1 MISYLQGKIILKK
14 DKFIILEVNNIG
26 YKVFLSRQTLSR
38 LGRGSSIPSESGL
51 RLPEIESAINPVR
64 NSPPTGPSGAQTPLE
79 VIESQSNS
87 VKNKSLTGHS
97 AGEISN
103 GVKVF
108 IYHDIKEDKSDL
120 YGFLTYEELEFFETL
135 NDIRGIGPKA
145 ALEISVVGPLEK
157 IKDKILKQDENVFA
171 GIPGIGSKR
180 AMTIILELTGKI
192 KQLGQKSSSADEA
205 ENALVQLGFSKQQAK
220 EALSHI
226 ASNIKNTEE
235 RIKLALKNLG
245 K

>member
-1 MISYLQGKIILKK
+1 MISFLEGKVILKK
-14 DKFIILEVNNIG
+14 EKFVIIEVAGIG
-26 YKVFLSRQTLSR
+26 YKVFLSRQTL
-38 LGRGSSIPSESGL
+38 L
-51 RLPEIESAINPVR
+51 RLPAFAPEELRQGKPEI
-64 NSPPTGPSGAQTPLE
+64 G
-79 VIESQSNS
+79 S
-87 VKNKSLTGHS
+87 VKF
-97 AGEISN
+97 
-103 GVKVF
+103 F
-108 IYHDIKEDKSDL
+108 IYHDIREDKSDL
-120 YGFLTYEELEFFETL
+120 YGFLTYEELEFFEIL
-135 NDIRGIGPKA
+135 NDIRGTGPKA

>member
-14 DKFIILEVNNIG
+14 EKFVIIEVAGIG

-51 RLPEIESAINPVR
+51 RLSEI
-64 NSPPTGPSGAQTPLE
+64 G
-79 VIESQSNS
+79 
-87 VKNKSLTGHS
+87 SL
-97 AGEISN
+97 I
-103 GVKVF
+103 KVF
-108 IYHDIKEDKSDL
+108 TFQNVKEEALDL

-220 EALSHI
+220 QALENI
-226 ASNIKNTEE
+226 PSNIKNTEE
-235 RIKLALKNLG
+235 RIKLSLKYLG